1 MVRPGTRAAA
11 SLPPRPN
18 GELLRCAARS
28 CREPNCERG
37 HGTLSTAFYPV
48 LREIPY
54 STHSSV
60 IESRIAKMIGDE
72 LGSLVHG

>member
-1 MVRPGTRAAA
+1 
-11 SLPPRPN
+11 
-18 GELLRCAARS
+18 
-28 CREPNCERG
+28 
-37 HGTLSTAFYPV
+37 